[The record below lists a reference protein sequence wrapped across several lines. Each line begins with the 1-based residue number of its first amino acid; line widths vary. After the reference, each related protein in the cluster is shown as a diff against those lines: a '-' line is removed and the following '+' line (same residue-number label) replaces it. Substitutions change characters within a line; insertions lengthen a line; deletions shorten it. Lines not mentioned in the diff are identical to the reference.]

1 MEKET
6 RYVGVKETLSY
17 GLANAGQVF
26 GYNLIAG
33 GYLALFFTKVFEIP
47 PAAVSTM
54 ILFLGIWDTVNDPLM
69 GGIIDKTEALS
80 FVCAVASRN
89 NYDYAVCR
97 SRNIGRC
104 KIDDRKNHLYVCFLF
119 HMGTV
124 LYSR

>member
-33 GYLALFFTKVFEIP
+33 GYLSLFFTKVFEIP

-54 ILFLGIWDTVNDPLM
+54 ILFLGIWDTVNE
-69 GGIIDKTEALS
+69 IRQTEALS
-80 FVCAVASRN
+80 FVCAAASCN
-89 NYDYAVCR
+89 NYDYVVCR

-119 HMGTV
+119 YMGTV

>member
-1 MEKET
+1 MDKET

-33 GYLALFFTKVFEIP
+33 GYLSLFFTKVFEIP

-69 GGIIDKTEALS
+69 GGIIDKTRTRYGKL
-80 FVCAVASRN
+80 RP
-89 NYDYAVCR
+89 
-97 SRNIGRC
+97 
-104 KIDDRKNHLYVCFLF
+104 
-119 HMGTV
+119 
-124 LYSR
+124 